1 MTEEPGR
8 GNRSPVQGG
17 ELISGLSAVL
27 LLGLMFGVKWFG
39 VAGVPGASAT
49 RAATTTAVNA
59 WNAMSIVRWLMLVT
73 IVVTVGAV
81 VLHLR
86 QRTHGH
92 PTDSGLAITVLGT
105 ATAALLTWR
114 VLIQLPR
121 PDQIIDQK
129 FGGVIGLIAALGIA
143 FGGFERLR
151 EERRRTRR
159 AEQKTSQNPG
169 LANRVTAR

>member
-8 GNRSPVQGG
+8 ANRSPIQGG
-17 ELISGLSAVL
+17 ELISGLSALL

-49 RAATTTAVNA
+49 RAATTSAVNA
-59 WNAMSIVRWLMLVT
+59 WNAMTIVRWLMLVT
-73 IVVTVGAV
+73 ILVTLGTVI
-81 VLHLR
+81 LHLT
-86 QRTHGH
+86 QRAHGQ

-114 VLIQLPR
+114 VLIQLPK

-129 FGGVIGLIAALGIA
+129 LGGVIGLIAALGIA

-159 AEQKTSQNPG
+159 VEQTTTQDPG
-169 LANRVTAR
+169 MASRVTAR